1 VHRSQHTHAIASGVD
16 SGAVMAE
23 LFAKDTGTCRGTGG
37 SMHIYDVDT
46 HFQGGWAL
54 VSEQLPY
61 AAGAARSI
69 LLDRMLEPEKHV
81 GDDRISIVSTHAL
94 PHTAHAPASGTRG
107 ASGAT
112 ASVLAARQAGCEGC
126 EGEQSLRV
134 AVLALAR
141 TLYAPV
147 ARR

>member
-1 VHRSQHTHAIASGVD
+1 
-16 SGAVMAE
+16 MAE

-69 LLDRMLEPEKHV
+69 LLDRELGQASGLLLSLLMPYASLLTPHSSLLTPH
-81 GDDRISIVSTHAL
+81 SILRTPYSS
-94 PHTAHAPASGTRG
+94 PHTPHSSIRTPHSSPHTPHSALLTPHTSLLTWPGQGRG
-107 ASGAT
+107 
-112 ASVLAARQAGCEGC
+112 
-126 EGEQSLRV
+126 
-134 AVLALAR
+134 
-141 TLYAPV
+141 
-147 ARR
+147 